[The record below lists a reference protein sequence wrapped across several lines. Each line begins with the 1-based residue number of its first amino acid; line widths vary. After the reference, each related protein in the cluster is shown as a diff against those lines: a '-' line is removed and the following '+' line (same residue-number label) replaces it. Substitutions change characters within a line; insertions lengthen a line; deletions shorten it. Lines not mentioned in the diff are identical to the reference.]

1 MCSAVNNMNRVHTAA
16 LTNIHVSAAV
26 LISTLCN
33 SPCPYFVA
41 LKCLLVY

>member
-33 SPCPYFVA
+33 HVIVPVHTLSP
-41 LKCLLVY
+41 